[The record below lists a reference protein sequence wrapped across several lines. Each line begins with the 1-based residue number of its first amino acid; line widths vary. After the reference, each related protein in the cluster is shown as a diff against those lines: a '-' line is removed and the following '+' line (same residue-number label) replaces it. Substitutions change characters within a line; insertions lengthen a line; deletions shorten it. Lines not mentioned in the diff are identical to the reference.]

1 MPKPPLDVVARGAA
15 DFDIEAAPWVVA
27 QLAAG
32 EPATALAGIHPGCFE
47 LFAYEPIR
55 TISDLRGK
63 RFGIP
68 AFGSSPHLQ
77 LAVMAAHVGLDPKK
91 DIDWVVS
98 PTGYSLE
105 LFANREV
112 DAYLGFPP
120 EPQEMRARGLGRAI
134 LNMATDQPWS
144 EYFCCTVYGNREFV
158 RDHPVATKRFLRAVL
173 KTADLCIT
181 EPERVARRLIDAGF
195 TKRYDYALQ
204 TLTELPYASW
214 REFDPEDT
222 VRFFALR
229 VFF

>member
-1 MPKPPLDVVARGAA
+1 MQIIQSRRDFLASASMAGAASVFGSRRSLADEPPPETTTIRLGRFVGICAAPVYTAEALLRAEGFTDVRWVPKPPLDAVARGAA

-91 DIDWVVS
+91 S
-98 PTGYSLE
+98 MGREPPHPE
-105 LFANREV
+105 LFV
-112 DAYLGFPP
+112 DGKSMPSRFPP
-120 EPQEMRARGLGRAI
+120 SPGDARPQIGR
-134 LNMATDQPWS
+134 DPQQPP
-144 EYFCCTVYGNREFV
+144 TALVG
-158 RDHPVATKRFLRAVL
+158 VL
-173 KTADLCIT
+173 L
-181 EPERVARRLIDAGF
+181 LH
-195 TKRYDYALQ
+195 
-204 TLTELPYASW
+204 
-214 REFDPEDT
+214 
-222 VRFFALR
+222 
-229 VFF
+229 